1 MRCPLAQGILKC
13 ELRVAGQQGEDRSG
27 GCGRRWRP
35 RCAALAAAFSYALNS
50 LPFTASPSP
59 PPPSPPPPSP
69 PPPSPPP
76 HSLPPPCPYHRHH
89 HHHRL
94 HPRRLQPRHHH
105 APHHQHHHRRHVTAT
120 FTAALATAALT
131 VLEQADPRRSA
142 LEAARDEGLLTVM
155 PSARRPL

>member
-76 HSLPPPCPYHRHH
+76 HSLPPPCRRIPFPYHRHH

-105 APHHQHHHRRHVTAT
+105 PPHHHHHHRRHVTTT
-120 FTAALATAALT
+120 FTAAALT

-142 LEAARDEGLLTVM
+142 LEAARDDGL
-155 PSARRPL
+155 